1 MEPGPWPTAS
11 SKPQVIPIGLSR
23 DDPAIPISRASP
35 AIAVMAPRKAGAA
48 IRAIVTAAGLHP
60 ELISAEPKIPDVPKP
75 PAESSAS
82 AMPVAW
88 LLAFAQRRAM
98 MASAPSVV

>member
-1 MEPGPWPTAS
+1 
-11 SKPQVIPIGLSR
+11 
-23 DDPAIPISRASP
+23 
-35 AIAVMAPRKAGAA
+35 
-48 IRAIVTAAGLHP
+48 VTAAGLHP